1 MTAESRLIRC
11 PSCGATNRVPNRKVE
26 AGGQPVCG
34 RCKTPLPV
42 GATETTAPVTVS
54 DATFAAEVERSALPV
69 LVDAWAPWCGPC
81 RMIAPTVD
89 QLAAELAGRARVAKL
104 NIDDNPITA
113 SRLNVRSIPMLLVF
127 KRGREVDRI
136 IGVHPKSEIA
146 RRVERAIA

>member
-1 MTAESRLIRC
+1 
-11 PSCGATNRVPNRKVE
+11 
-26 AGGQPVCG
+26 
-34 RCKTPLPV
+34 
-42 GATETTAPVTVS
+42 VTVS

-69 LVDAWAPWCGPC
+69 LLDAWAPWCGPC
-81 RMIAPTVD
+81 RMIAPVVD

-127 KRGREVDRI
+127 KGGREVDRI

-146 RRVERAIA
+146 RRVEWAIA